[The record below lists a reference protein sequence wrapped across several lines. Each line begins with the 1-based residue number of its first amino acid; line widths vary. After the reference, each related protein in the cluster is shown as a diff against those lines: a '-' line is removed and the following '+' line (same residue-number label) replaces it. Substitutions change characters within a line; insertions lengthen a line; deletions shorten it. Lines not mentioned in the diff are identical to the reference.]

1 MNNEQFI
8 KDLLP
13 LVGGKEN
20 IKKAIHCHTRLR
32 LTLYNYDLVQ
42 NDEVRAL
49 EGVMTTKD
57 SADQYQIVVGEKV
70 KEVYKE
76 LLKYGSFSG
85 GDSSGEGQKGN
96 HKKRNPIA
104 MFAETM
110 SAVFTP

>member
-32 LTLYNYDLVQ
+32 LTLYNYDLVRD
-42 NDEVRAL
+42 DEVRAL

-57 SADQYQIVVGEKV
+57 SASLVLTI
-70 KEVYKE
+70 
-76 LLKYGSFSG
+76 
-85 GDSSGEGQKGN
+85 
-96 HKKRNPIA
+96 
-104 MFAETM
+104 
-110 SAVFTP
+110 

>member
-20 IKKAIHCHTRLR
+20 IKKAIHCQTRLR
-32 LTLYNYDLVQ
+32 LTLYDYDLVQ
-42 NDEVRAL
+42 NDAVRAL

-57 SADQYQIVVGEKV
+57 SADQYQVVVGEKV
-70 KEVYKE
+70 KDVYKE

-85 GDSSGEGQKGN
+85 GDTSTEKQKGN
-96 HKKRNPIA
+96 SRNRNPIGI
-104 MFAETM
+104 FAETM
-110 SAVFTP
+110 